1 MLVSRQSSPPRE
13 ADRPIAVEITRD
25 LLHVTL
31 AEGRIIA
38 TPLNWYPRLA
48 NATPEQR
55 PNDQLSF
62 AGIHWPELDEDL
74 SVAGM
79 LRGNRPAQSRQDAM
93 ETRV

>member
-1 MLVSRQSSPPRE
+1 MIVSKQSQPPRE
-13 ADRPIAVEITRD
+13 EDRPVAVEITGD
-25 LLHVTL
+25 LLRVTL
-31 AEGRIIA
+31 ADGRIIA

-55 PNDQLSF
+55 SNYQLSF

-74 SVAGM
+74 SVIGM
-79 LRGNRPAQSRQDAM
+79 LHGNRPAQPRKDSM